1 MIMDAV
7 SWFDLVVVAL
17 VLVLGIKGLLNG
29 FIKEIFGIIGLIGGV
44 IVASRYASEV
54 GELISKNIYAIAENF
69 WFHIGFL
76 ITLIVFWVVCLG
88 LGQIFN
94 KILKMSGFSFL
105 DRLLG
110 FIVGSAKIF
119 LVFAIF
125 VFIISRIAIINEKIE
140 PYSKKSFLY
149 PFLLTAGELISK
161 NIYAIAEN
169 FWFHIGFLITLIVF
183 WVVCLGLGQIF
194 NKILKM
200 SGFSFLDR
208 LLGFIVGSAKIFLV
222 FAIFVFI
229 ISRIAIINE
238 KIEPYSKKSFL
249 YPFLL
254 TAGEFIM
261 NQNIPAV
268 SEAKKISE
276 TATQNIKQEVQK
288 AIADELNA
296 SINEAN
302 ATLNIEP
309 LNLEIIENNA
319 SGL

>member
-7 SWFDLVVVAL
+7 SWFDLAVVAL

-44 IVASRYASEV
+44 IVASRYANEV

-149 PFLLTAGELISK
+149 PF
-161 NIYAIAEN
+161 
-169 FWFHIGFLITLIVF
+169 
-183 WVVCLGLGQIF
+183 
-194 NKILKM
+194 M
-200 SGFSFLDR
+200 
-208 LLGFIVGSAKIFLV
+208 
-222 FAIFVFI
+222 
-229 ISRIAIINE
+229 
-238 KIEPYSKKSFL
+238 
-249 YPFLL
+249 L

-268 SEAKKISE
+268 SEVKKISE
-276 TATQNIKQEVQK
+276 TATQNLKQEVQN
-288 AIADELNA
+288 AITDELNA
-296 SINEAN
+296 SINELN

-309 LNLEIIENNA
+309 LNLGITENNA

>member
-1 MIMDAV
+1 
-7 SWFDLVVVAL
+7 
-17 VLVLGIKGLLNG
+17 
-29 FIKEIFGIIGLIGGV
+29 
-44 IVASRYASEV
+44 
-54 GELISKNIYAIAENF
+54 
-69 WFHIGFL
+69 
-76 ITLIVFWVVCLG
+76 
-88 LGQIFN
+88 
-94 KILKMSGFSFL
+94 
-105 DRLLG
+105 
-110 FIVGSAKIF
+110 
-119 LVFAIF
+119 
-125 VFIISRIAIINEKIE
+125 
-140 PYSKKSFLY
+140 
-149 PFLLTAGELISK
+149 
-161 NIYAIAEN
+161 
-169 FWFHIGFLITLIVF
+169 
-183 WVVCLGLGQIF
+183 
-194 NKILKM
+194 M

-288 AIADELNA
+288 AIVNELNA

-309 LNLEIIENNA
+309 LNLEITENNA